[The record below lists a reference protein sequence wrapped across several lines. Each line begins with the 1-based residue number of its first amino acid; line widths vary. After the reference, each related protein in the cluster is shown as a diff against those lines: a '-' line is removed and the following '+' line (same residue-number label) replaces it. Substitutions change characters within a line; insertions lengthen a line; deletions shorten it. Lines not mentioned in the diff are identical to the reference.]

1 MISKAIHTFNAKNY
15 NQATLIG
22 EFSGRDSVAAIL
34 KALED
39 DAVNYILPVAT
50 FAGTEYGDYDEI
62 YENYLKLNQRVKE
75 RYGYGKVI
83 YPLLEYNRED
93 LWHLMNGRTMA
104 KIYEKYQ
111 FISPC
116 IACHLYFHLTKL
128 RFAKA
133 LSGKIITGERE
144 SHDGKIKVNQH
155 PYALDAYQA
164 VINHFDVELISPL
177 RHIKDGDVVEE
188 IIGFQWEEGENH
200 PQCVLSG
207 NYRDLEGHAM
217 FEEELLQEYLEH
229 YLKPVGLLIGDY
241 LINETLTITQL
252 KDEVLKL
259 I

>member
-1 MISKAIHTFNAKNY
+1 MIQKAIHEFNQDNY
-15 NQATLIG
+15 NKKTIIG

-34 KALED
+34 KALEND
-39 DAVNYILPVAT
+39 EVNYILPVAT
-50 FAGTEYGDYDEI
+50 FAGSEYGDYNEI
-62 YENYLKLNQRVKE
+62 YENYLKLNERVKE
-75 RYGYGKVI
+75 IYGYGKVI

-93 LWHLMNGRTMA
+93 LWHLMNGRVMA
-104 KIYEKYQ
+104 KINQQYD

-128 RFAKA
+128 KFAKA

-155 PYALDAYQA
+155 RLALDAYQE
-164 VINHFDVELISPL
+164 VINHFDVDLISPL
-177 RHIKDGDVVEE
+177 RHVKDGSTIEQL
-188 IIGFQWEEGENH
+188 IGFQWQEGKNH

-207 NYRDLEGHAM
+207 NYRDTNGQAM
-217 FEEELLQEYLEH
+217 FNEDLLETYLDN
-229 YLKPVGLLIGDY
+229 YLKKVGLLVGNYILNDQ
-241 LINETLTITQL
+241 LTKEQL